1 MILGIDTSN
10 YTTSAAVINS
20 KGELVSAAR
29 ELLEVEEGQ
38 KGLRQSKAVFQHIN
52 NLPEVIKTVGTGI
65 NNEIEK
71 IVVSNQPRSDK
82 DSYMPV
88 FRAGESQAESL
99 ASVLDVEVE
108 KFSHQEGHLMAGLW
122 SAELK
127 QNEFLA
133 LHISGGTTELLEV
146 NKVKSGFKTEVVAAT
161 NDISAGQFI
170 DRIGVKIGLSF
181 PAGPQLEELAKKAS
195 DEIELPVAVNDYN
208 LSFSGPCTA
217 AMRLLDKDATKT
229 SQLALAVQKV
239 ISRSLIQLLKKAMQD
254 RNLKD
259 VLIVGGVAA
268 NQYIR
273 ETMSKHLETEKLAG
287 KLYFAEAKYS
297 TDNAVGTALLGL
309 ND

>member
-10 YTTSAAVINS
+10 YTTSAAVVNS
-20 KGELVSAAR
+20 KGELISEAR
-29 ELLEVEEGQ
+29 ELLEVEVGQ

-52 NLPEVIKTVGTGI
+52 KLPEVIKKVATGRK
-65 NNEIEK
+65 NEIEK

-88 FRAGESQAESL
+88 FRVGESQAKSF
-99 ASVLDVEVE
+99 ATVLDVDLK

-122 SAELK
+122 SAGLE
-127 QNEFLA
+127 QDNFLA

-146 NKVKSGFKTEVVAAT
+146 SRAKSGFETELVAAT
-161 NDISAGQFI
+161 GDISAGQFI
-170 DRIGVKIGLSF
+170 DRIGVKLGLSF

-195 DEIELPVAVNDYN
+195 DELELPVAVNNYK

-217 AMRLLDKDATKT
+217 AMRLLDKDATKA
-229 SQLALAVQKV
+229 SHVALAVQKV
-239 ISRSLIQLLKKAMQD
+239 IAKSLAKLLKKIIQD
-254 RNLKD
+254 RGLKT

-273 ETMSKHLETEKLAG
+273 EEMSKELETKKLAA
-287 KLYFAEAKYS
+287 KLYFADAKYS

-309 ND
+309 DS